1 MSDGFSLDSLK
12 ESAQEASEAIERN
25 TKTLCPWLPD
35 PYECDECGYY
45 CDAEHQYVTGQA
57 KYCKVWQCPNEECGN
72 RYYRERV

>member
-1 MSDGFSLDSLK
+1 MTKLDEVK
-12 ESAQEASEAIERN
+12 ERAEKAVEEAQDQAKELVSWI
-25 TKTLCPWLPD
+25 PD

-45 CDAEHQYVTGQA
+45 CDAEYQYVTGQA